1 MTMRTVEILGFL
13 SVLQHIYPSIFGHPT
28 MTSPHLPVDVSI
40 DSSNSFPAFAKLPL
54 ELRLFI
60 WELAT
65 LTPRRV
71 SLNTSISKR
80 CDPYPAILKVN
91 HESRALALKSYVDIC
106 PKKLSMRTTHPRQYR
121 FINLGIDFAV
131 VQLMDLAG
139 HYRKRSHWEKFVG
152 LYNNREEVVHGV
164 TRMVIQ
170 GDQNSY
176 EDIVE
181 ARSLFGFVPAVPK
194 KLYKA
199 VMDFQGLEEVV
210 LEIQSRQDPCAMDT
224 AMRVEQDFMVYFEAL
239 PKKPKIEV
247 RIVDS

>member
-1 MTMRTVEILGFL
+1 
-13 SVLQHIYPSIFGHPT
+13 

-40 DSSNSFPAFAKLPL
+40 DSSNSFPAFVKLPL

-106 PKKLSMRTTHPRQYR
+106 PKNLSLRTKHPRQYR

-164 TRMVIQ
+164 SRMVIQ

-181 ARSLFGFVPAVPK
+181 ARSLFGFAPAVPK
-194 KLYKA
+194 KT
-199 VMDFQGLEEVV
+199 VQGCNGF
-210 LEIQSRQDPCAMDT
+210 SGARGSCARNPSPSGPVCYGHGYACGT
-224 AMRVEQDFMVYFEAL
+224 GFHGL
-239 PKKPKIEV
+239 L
-247 RIVDS
+247 